1 MRKVLLSALIA
12 LIIGTIPGQ
21 AQKIPEFKQK
31 MYVDSLN
38 RLYVNK
44 DQPIYLWLSTT
55 QNKDSVVLLQSHES
69 KNYVNPFYFD
79 TEGMNTVRTPS
90 KVDKKTREVVV
101 PKSDIIF
108 EVYADGLAPVSY
120 LHFSE
125 AKEFVKTGKNYYGKG
140 LSLKISARDA
150 VSGVQDIYYSIN
162 GSEYKKYQTEIHFE
176 KEGEVILKYFSVDHV
191 GNVEKIKTKTFFLD
205 FSPPVIKKEKT
216 GTTTGN
222 VLSKN
227 TKIVLT
233 ATDNLSGVKN
243 VFYSIDGKSPVLYAH
258 PLPAY
263 ILGEGEH
270 KFDYYAVDNVG
281 NTSLSD
287 EKASIEYSTPLIYD
301 NSGPEV
307 SIVHQSGCSYEKNN
321 ILYLAKNCKIGFD
334 ANDDYT
340 AVKKIEYGIDT
351 KTQYVEYI
359 DNFSMPENKK
369 SFALYYRA
377 VDEVN
382 NYSKAYYKQIIIDD
396 KAPVSWIKFGLPH
409 FFDRDTFFI
418 SDKTVI
424 SLFAKDERTGVLK
437 TEYSINNSS
446 FVDYSKNFKL
456 NKYGFNTIRFK
467 STDKVGNQEKV
478 KTSNVVMD
486 NLAPEIYVRFSIES
500 IGTKEYDGEQ
510 VNIYPRYSK
519 MYIAA
524 TDKNSG
530 TASILYSVNNS
541 GFLNYA
547 VNNQITKGNVFSKAG
562 FYTVKIKATDKL
574 GNKKEELFKFF
585 IE

>member
-1 MRKVLLSALIA
+1 MRKVLFLALISIAIGA
-12 LIIGTIPGQ
+12 LPGK
-21 AQKIPEFKQK
+21 AQDVPEFKQK

-38 RLYVNK
+38 KLYVNK
-44 DQPIYLWLSTT
+44 DLPIYLWLSTT
-55 QNKDSVVLLQSHES
+55 QNKDSAVLLQSHES

-79 TEGMNTVRTPS
+79 TEGINTVRTPS
-90 KVDKKTREVVV
+90 KVDKKTRKVVV

-120 LHFSE
+120 SHFSG
-125 AKEFVKTGKNYYGKG
+125 AKKYIKSGKIYYGKG
-140 LSLKISARDA
+140 LSVKLSARDA

-162 GSEYKKYQTEIHFE
+162 GSAYQKYNSALSFE
-176 KEGEVILKYFSVDHV
+176 KEGEVVLKYFSVDHV
-191 GNVEKIKTKTFFLD
+191 GNVEKVKTKTFFMD
-205 FSPPVIKKEKT
+205 FTAPEIKSEKT

-222 VLSKN
+222 VLSKD
-227 TKIVLT
+227 TKIVLN

-243 VFYSIDGKSPVLYAH
+243 IFYSIDGKSPIVYSQ

-270 KFDYYAVDNVG
+270 KFDFYAIDHVG

-287 EKASIEYSTPLIYD
+287 DKANIEYSIPYTYD

-307 SIVHQSGCSYEKNN
+307 HIVPKNACSYENNN
-321 ILYLAKNCKIGFD
+321 ILYLSKDCKIGFD
-334 ANDDYT
+334 ANDDFT
-340 AVKKIEYGIDT
+340 AVKKIEYAIDT
-351 KTQYVEYI
+351 KIQFTEYVDDI
-359 DNFSMPENKK
+359 SFPQNKHI
-369 SFALYYRA
+369 FALYYKA

-382 NYSKAYYKQIIIDD
+382 NYSKLHYKKIIIDD
-396 KAPVSWIKFGLPH
+396 KAPTTWIKYGTPH

-418 SDKTVI
+418 SDKTLI
-424 SLFAKDERTGVLK
+424 SLYAKDNITGVQK
-437 TEYSINNSS
+437 TEYSINNAA
-446 FVDYSKNFKL
+446 FIKYSKGFKL
-456 NKYGFNTIRFK
+456 DKYGLNTIQFK
-467 STDKVGNQEKV
+467 STDKVGNEEKV

-500 IGTKEYDGEQ
+500 VGTKESEGEQ
-510 VNIYPRYSK
+510 INIYPKYSK

-530 TASILYSVNNS
+530 TASIFYSVNNS
-541 GFLNYA
+541 AFLNYA
-547 VNNQITKGNVFSKAG
+547 TNNQITKGNMFSKQG
-562 FYTVKIKATDKL
+562 LYTVKIKATDKL
-574 GNKKEELFKFF
+574 GNKKEKIFKFF